1 LIFASIFLTGL
12 GKARLAPA
20 AVLVLA
26 SWTLFSLYS
35 ARNVPLY
42 AVLTAPILAEATGQ
56 ALRAEARF
64 AGWLR
69 FELGLAQLQS
79 RLGGVI
85 WPVAIFSLAAAAL
98 AGGGRLDFARQGNRF
113 DPATFPVAALDWME
127 GQTAPGNVF
136 NHFPWGGYL
145 LYRAWPEQRVF
156 IDGQTDFYG
165 EALTRQ
171 YEQVITLAPGW
182 QEILQD
188 YGIGWVLVPAD
199 AGLAQA
205 LRQEAGWRP
214 VYQDRTA
221 VIFFRQTA
229 AAGQ

>member
-1 LIFASIFLTGL
+1 
-12 GKARLAPA
+12 
-20 AVLVLA
+20 VLA
-26 SWTLFSLYS
+26 
-35 ARNVPLY
+35 
-42 AVLTAPILAEATGQ
+42 APILAEAVSQ

-69 FELGLAQLQS
+69 FEQGVAQLQS
-79 RLGGVI
+79 RLRGVF
-85 WPVAIFSLAAAAL
+85 WPAAIFSLAVAAL
-98 AGGGRLDFARQGNRF
+98 AGGVHLDFARQGNRF
-113 DPATFPVAALDWME
+113 DPAAFPVAALDWME
-127 GQTAPGNVF
+127 GQTAPGDVF

-145 LYRAWPEQRVF
+145 LYRSWPEQRVF

-182 QEILQD
+182 QDILQD
-188 YGIGWVLVPAD
+188 YGIAWVLVPVD

-205 LRQEAGWRP
+205 LRQETGWLP
-214 VYQDRTA
+214 VYQDQTA
-221 VIFFRQTA
+221 AIFFRQTA